1 MSNLTTTDAVIVE
14 LYDNQLT
21 SRTDD
26 RYGRVVNLAS
36 VTDDV
41 LISRAIENGFN
52 GNAASMKAAL
62 DVIDAETLKAIVR
75 GEIVKRGT
83 GYIALDVN
91 GSFIGDNPA
100 WNPAVNKLV
109 ARITPS
115 KDLREALQSTPVRI
129 RGMAADGSVINS
141 VTDVATGA
149 VNAVLTAGG
158 MANIKGVRIKIAG
171 DVPGVGLFLTNQDTS
186 AVVQVPMTAV
196 GINDPSKISFVV
208 PATLADG
215 DYLLSIGTQYT
226 NGSTLRNE
234 VKTVVLGYILSVG

>member
-62 DVIDAETLKAIVR
+62 DVVDAETLKAIVR

-83 GYIALDVN
+83 GYIALDVS
-91 GSFIGDNPA
+91 GSFIGDNPV
-100 WNPAVNKLV
+100 WNPAVNKLA

-115 KDLREALQSTPVRI
+115 KDLRESLQSVPVRI
-129 RGMAADGSVINS
+129 RGMAAEGNVINS
-141 VTDVATGA
+141 ITDVATGS

-171 DVPGVGLFLTNQDTS
+171 DAPGVGLFLTNQDTS
-186 AVVQVPMTAV
+186 AVVQVPMTAI

-208 PATLADG
+208 PATLAAG
-215 DYLLSIGTQYT
+215 DYLLSIGTQFT
-226 NGSTLRNE
+226 DASALLREARIVTLNY
-234 VKTVVLGYILSVG
+234 VLTVE